1 VDVRDDAGAHDR
13 RATVAKAAAAGAL
26 VVVWAIAAW
35 LLLRTTVPD
44 DLVLPHLDPADYF
57 TTAQLDRAARYRTVA
72 RTLFLVTTAAQLVVG
87 ALVVWRA
94 RRLEPRVRR
103 VARGRIRTGIGMAF
117 VTLTVVWVAVLPLGV
132 AGHWWAMRY
141 GLTHQPWAPWLKGH
155 VIAFAVQA
163 VLVCAVVA
171 GVVWL
176 AGRYR
181 RWWLVAGPALA
192 VVGTVFALAQPVV
205 IQPLFTNTKPLPD
218 KRLAAEVQRLGDRI
232 GVTVSTVQ
240 VSDASRRTTVPNA
253 MTVGIGPTRRVV
265 FDDTILDGRFS
276 DAELES
282 VAAHELGHV
291 KRRHV
296 WKGVAWFALFLVPGL
311 ALVAW
316 ATERRGGLRDPALV
330 PLALLV
336 TFAFTLAIGPFANA
350 VSRRYEAEADW
361 ISLTATNDPDAAVGL
376 ERRLATASLADP
388 DPPAWIRLLYAT
400 HPTTMQRIAMAE
412 AYRERARP

>member
-1 VDVRDDAGAHDR
+1 MLGW
-13 RATVAKAAAAGAL
+13 AL
-26 VVVWAIAAW
+26 AAW

-44 DLVLPHLDPADYF
+44 DLALPHLDPTRYF
-57 TTAQLDRAARYRTVA
+57 TPAQLDRAGRYRTVA
-72 RTLFLVTTAAQLVVG
+72 RTLFLVTTAVQLVV
-87 ALVVWRA
+87 ASLVVWRA
-94 RRLEPRVRR
+94 RRIEPRVRR
-103 VARGRIRTGIGMAF
+103 VARGRIRTGIGMALT
-117 VTLTVVWVAVLPLGV
+117 TLGVVWVAILPLGI

-141 GLTHQPWAPWLKGH
+141 GLTHQPWAPWLRGH
-155 VIAFAVQA
+155 VVAFAVHA
-163 VLVCAVVA
+163 VLICAVAA
-171 GVVWL
+171 GVLFL
-176 AGRYR
+176 AARYR
-181 RWWLVAGPALA
+181 RWWLVAAPALA
-192 VVGTVFALAQPVV
+192 VVGAVFALAQPVV
-205 IQPLFTNTKPLPD
+205 FQPLFTNTKPLPD
-218 KRLAAEVQRLGDRI
+218 KRLAADVQRLGERI
-232 GVTVSTVQ
+232 GVKVTTVQ

-253 MTVGIGPTRRVV
+253 MTLGVGPTRRVV

-296 WKGVAWFALFLVPGL
+296 WKGVAWFALLLIPGL
-311 ALVAW
+311 GLVWW

-336 TFAFTLAIGPFANA
+336 TFAFTLAVMPFANA

-361 ISLTATNDPDAAVGL
+361 ISLTATRDPDAAVGL
-376 ERRLATASLADP
+376 ERRLAIASLGDP

-412 AYRERARP
+412 AYRARMRP